1 MFKLDTLQEESISLL
16 KELITIK
23 SFSFEE
29 DKTASK
35 IEFWLNKKDIE
46 TKRIENNI
54 RKCLILKLLHSN
66 HVLVG

>member
-35 IEFWLNKKDIE
+35 IETWFNKKDIE
-46 TKRIENNI
+46 K
-54 RKCLILKLLHSN
+54 
-66 HVLVG
+66 GY